1 MVEILQYLTHDEA
14 KLIHWKE
21 ESKVR
26 IMIARTAGPKF
37 SGPQLSSEF
46 SELIRLPDLPKLYLD
61 VCIQYHF

>member
-1 MVEILQYLTHDEA
+1 MVEILQYSTHDEA

-37 SGPQLSSEF
+37 SGPWSTIVLRVFDKLEGG
-46 SELIRLPDLPKLYLD
+46 IRGNFET
-61 VCIQYHF
+61 QN